1 MWHLQRDVKRI
12 CGFTRETLI
21 AVTTNIESRGARTI
35 SMLVYL
41 RNTHMQILRVL
52 LQYNI
57 GKNFTLKEV
66 KFNFRKVCLEFWNR
80 IDPNLPYFL
89 PSPLLRGDPS

>member
-21 AVTTNIESRGARTI
+21 AVTTNIESGGAGTI

-41 RNTHMQILRVL
+41 RNTHVQILQVL

-57 GKNFTLKEV
+57 GK
-66 KFNFRKVCLEFWNR
+66 KFHPQRSQIQLQKSMLGILE
-80 IDPNLPYFL
+80 
-89 PSPLLRGDPS
+89 